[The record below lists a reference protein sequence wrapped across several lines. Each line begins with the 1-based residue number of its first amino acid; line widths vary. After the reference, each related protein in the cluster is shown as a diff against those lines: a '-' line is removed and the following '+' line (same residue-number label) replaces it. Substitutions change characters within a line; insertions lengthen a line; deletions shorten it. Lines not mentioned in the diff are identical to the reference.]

1 MNKFLLGLC
10 LLALPAAGHAEE
22 VWRWTDA
29 NGTTHYSNV
38 QARVPAD
45 AEAVKTRIVR
55 EVSRIPDANADLE
68 MDGGRIVERQAAT
81 NAAPARPRDKRIYN
95 QERLKFGCWA
105 TGILYFG
112 GWAHADD
119 ISPSLS
125 CYPFLMG
132 GPEAWLNAAKAEL
145 AIRANGLD
153 LRSMI
158 QAYQQSTTDA
168 VE

>member
-1 MNKFLLGLC
+1 MKKFLLGLC

-29 NGTTHYSNV
+29 HGTTHYSNV

-55 EVSRIPDANADLE
+55 EVSRIPDAQSDLTMAD
-68 MDGGRIVERQAAT
+68 GRIVERQAAT
-81 NAAPARPRDKRIYN
+81 SGPTRRRDKRIYN
-95 QERLKFGCWA
+95 RERLSFGCWA
-105 TGILYFG
+105 TKVLYFG
-112 GWAHADD
+112 GWSHADD
-119 ISPSLS
+119 ISPVLN
-125 CYPFLMG
+125 CYPFMMG
-132 GPEAWLNAAKAEL
+132 SPEAWLNAARAEL
-145 AIRANGLD
+145 AIRQNGID

-158 QAYQQSTTDA
+158 QAWDESRTA